1 MRCVVVDA
9 SGFVVDVTP
18 QPADVTTCTL
28 VLASPSEVGSSPFAV
43 DSTDA
48 QTLLWGI
55 APLWITAWIFRAF
68 LLPLRN

>member
-1 MRCVVVDA
+1 MRCVAVDG
-9 SGFVVDVTP
+9 SGNVVDVVP
-18 QPADVTTCTL
+18 QPADVTACTL
-28 VLASPSEVGSSPFAV
+28 VLASPAEVGSSPFAV
-43 DSTDA
+43 DTADA